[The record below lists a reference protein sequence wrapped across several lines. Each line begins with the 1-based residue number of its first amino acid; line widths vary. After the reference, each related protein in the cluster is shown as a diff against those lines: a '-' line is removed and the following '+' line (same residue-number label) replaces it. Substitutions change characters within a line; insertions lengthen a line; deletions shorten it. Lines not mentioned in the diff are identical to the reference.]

1 MNTRYVTKEEVLR
14 VKEMLNQ
21 NMDIA
26 DLLKKTRRSAPTLQK
41 IADGA
46 YDYLLADEEE
56 DIVDDDRSLIVLQ
69 SIDNRQYQMNELLK
83 KITEQIET
91 MNRNISQLA
100 KSAAE
105 TVTVCIAL
113 NDAVRKLDDPAS
125 AQPALIGKEFD
136 QWDEVIRR
144 VKTYGGNQ
152 MAAKLGEVRA
162 TIDGSVLYLW
172 CQKDVKDYIL
182 ASATALNLIKQHV
195 NGTIGYSVDV
205 RLKDLPV

>member
-1 MNTRYVTKEEVLR
+1 MNTRYVTKEEVIR

-21 NMDIA
+21 NMGLA

-56 DIVDDDRSLIVLQ
+56 DVADDDRSLIVLQ
-69 SIDNRQYQMNELLK
+69 SIDNRQYTTNELLK
-83 KITEQIET
+83 KLVEQVEA

-100 KSAAE
+100 KSADE
-105 TVTVCIAL
+105 TVTACIAI
-113 NDAVRKLDDPAS
+113 NDAIRKLDDS
-125 AQPALIGKEFD
+125 AAAKPALIGKDFD
-136 QWDEVIRR
+136 QWDEVMRR

-152 MAAKLGEVRA
+152 MAAKLGEIRA
-162 TIDGSVLYLW
+162 TIDGTVLYLW
-172 CQKDVKDYIL
+172 CPEDAKDYIL

-195 NGTIGYSVDV
+195 KGTIGYSVDV
-205 RLKDLPV
+205 RLKGLPV

>member
-21 NMDIA
+21 NMGLA

-56 DIVDDDRSLIVLQ
+56 DATDDDRSLILLQ
-69 SIDNRQYQMNELLK
+69 SIDNRQYTTNELLK
-83 KITEQIET
+83 KIVEQIEA
-91 MNRNISQLA
+91 MNRNISLLA
-100 KSAAE
+100 KSADE
-105 TVTVCIAL
+105 TVTACIAI
-113 NDAVRKLDDPAS
+113 NDAIRKLDDS
-125 AQPALIGKEFD
+125 AAAKPALIGKDFD
-136 QWDEVIRR
+136 QWNEVMRR

-152 MAAKLGEVRA
+152 MVAKLGEVRA
-162 TIDGSVLYLW
+162 TIDGTVLYLW
-172 CQKDVKDYIL
+172 CEKDAKDYIL

-195 NGTIGYSVDV
+195 KGTIGYSVDV
-205 RLKDLPV
+205 RIKDLPV

>member
-1 MNTRYVTKEEVLR
+1 MNTRYVTKEEVIC

-21 NMDIA
+21 NMGLA